1 MDRQKVAKL
10 IFGILAPA
18 DEVATGLVE
27 AALEGKTTQEVLDW
41 LVKADADSL
50 WQQVPDN
57 YRKMIVR
64 YCSQDLDW
72 FSYEFIVRAIAK
84 SNPVAASYILGSP
97 SLQKK
102 VKELVEGIKPKLQ
115 GIA

>member
-10 IFGILAPA
+10 VLNTLAPLPDIAEGILAS
-18 DEVATGLVE
+18 
-27 AALEGKTTQEVLDW
+27 ALEGKTTQEVLEW

-50 WQQVPDN
+50 WQQIPDS
-57 YRKMIVR
+57 YRKMVVR

-97 SLQKK
+97 SLQNK
-102 VKELVEGIKPKLQ
+102 VRELVEGIKPKLQ
-115 GIA
+115 GVA

>member
-10 IFGILAPA
+10 IFDVLTPLDQICEGII
-18 DEVATGLVE
+18 E

-50 WQQVPDN
+50 WQQIPDS
-57 YRKMIVR
+57 YRKMVVR
-64 YCSQDLDW
+64 YCSQNLDW